1 MDAGCPKF
9 GTFHQSIMSSWFRFL
24 KGRKFSPAASDLVI
38 KPPGHD
44 GWCDLCAPDD
54 EQQTARPKM

>member
-1 MDAGCPKF
+1 MDAGCPEF
-9 GTFHQSIMSSWFRFL
+9 GMFHQSIMSSWFLFL

-54 EQQTARPKM
+54 EQQT